1 MIRLKGVVNTILVGA
16 GCALLTTS
24 CTTVPQG
31 GDEGFVSLFD
41 GKSLDG
47 WTLLGQ
53 KGGGYVVE
61 DGAIVCTQG
70 GGGNLFHERQFADFV
85 LRLEFKLKP
94 GSNNGI
100 AIRAP
105 KDVGSMAYK
114 GMEIQTLDHFH
125 ERYGDRL
132 KPFQYHGSVYGVIP
146 AATGALKPVGEWN
159 EQEIRCEG
167 RQITVRLNGAVILDA
182 NLNDVIDHETLL
194 AHPGMLREAGHVGFL
209 GHNDWV
215 AYRNIRVKELP
226 KARIDNLA
234 PEGFKALFN
243 GRDLTGWRGVPG
255 SPPEVARMSIT
266 EWAEKQV
273 AADAVAATN
282 WVVLDGAI
290 THIGKEFHN
299 LATEMDYGNVE
310 LVADWKLY
318 DGGDS
323 GIYLRGSPQV
333 NLWTVP
339 EGSGGLYNNKQNL
352 NTALKRAD
360 RFPGSWNR
368 LRIVMLGDKVTVQLN
383 DELVVW
389 DPKKRTGVTFE
400 NYWERDKPIYDWG
413 PIELQAHQHPV
424 HFKNIYVR
432 QIP

>member
-1 MIRLKGVVNTILVGA
+1 MKRLDGVLKPLLIGA
-16 GCALLTTS
+16 TCALLTTS
-24 CTTVPQG
+24 CSTVPTG
-31 GDEGFVSLFD
+31 GDAGFVSLFD
-41 GKSLDG
+41 GKTLEG

-61 DGAIVCTQG
+61 DGAIICTEG
-70 GGGNLFHERQFADFV
+70 GGGNLFYDRQFSDFI

-94 GSNNGI
+94 GSNNGV

-105 KDVGSMAYK
+105 KSVGAMAYK
-114 GMEIQTLDHFH
+114 GIEIQTIDHFN

-146 AATGALKPVGEWN
+146 ASTGALKPVGEWN
-159 EQEIRCEG
+159 QQEIRCDG
-167 RQITVRLNGAVILDA
+167 RQITVTLNGTVILDA
-182 NLNDVIDHETLL
+182 DLNDVIDHETLL
-194 AHPGMLREAGHVGFL
+194 AHPGMLRDSGYVGFL

-226 KARIDNLA
+226 KARVDNLA
-234 PEGFKALFN
+234 PEGFKSLFN
-243 GRDLTGWRGVPG
+243 GRDLTGWRGVPA
-255 SPPEVARMSIT
+255 SPPEIAKLSIT

-273 AADAVAATN
+273 IADEIVRTN
-282 WVVLDGAI
+282 WVVLDGAL
-290 THIGKEFHN
+290 THIGKKFYN
-299 LATEMDYGNVE
+299 LATDLDYGNFE
-310 LVADWKLY
+310 LVADWKVY

-333 NLWTVP
+333 NIWT
-339 EGSGGLYNNKQNL
+339 EDSGSGGLYNNKQNP
-352 NTALKRAD
+352 NTPLVRAD

-368 LRIVMLGDKVTVQLN
+368 FRILMLDDKVTVQLN
-383 DELVVW
+383 DDLVVW
-389 DPKKRTGVTFE
+389 DAKKRTGVTLE

-424 HFKNIYVR
+424 HFKNIYLR